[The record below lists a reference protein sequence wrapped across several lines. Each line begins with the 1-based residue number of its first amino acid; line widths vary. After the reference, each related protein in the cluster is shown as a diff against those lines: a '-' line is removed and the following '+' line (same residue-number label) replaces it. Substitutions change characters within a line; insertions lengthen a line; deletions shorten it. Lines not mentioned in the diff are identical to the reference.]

1 MTVGSMAFTTVNE
14 DTFFMQGGISYGP
27 AGPTTNQFYTLD
39 LTQPTWTTVNPP
51 WRARVYP
58 ESLNLIAKI
67 NKHSISVSPD
77 KQNLTF
83 WADYPGLVLN
93 YTIATDT
100 WTQVPTPSQLT
111 FSSDLHSETD
121 PRTGLVYNPCG
132 YNNVSM
138 GVYNPATQ
146 SFTPATS
153 PNGFVNDRFY
163 TFVWSE
169 VRNSF
174 IFFGNTPIRETNPFV
189 EYSTASNKWTA
200 LPATGDTPRF
210 RPYNGTKM
218 LLFGGEPSNESSSG
232 SLYIL
237 DVPNMIWSQ
246 ATGLDPSLG
255 RSAMACAISGDNFI
269 VWGGIRFISGGTPQ
283 DAPGAMLIYNIH
295 TGAWTDTFTRGTH
308 FDPNTPNPEPPGK
321 DGKEGD
327 VGSSETKSN
336 AAAIGG
342 GVAGVLVVIALV
354 AFFVI
359 RRRRQTKEKSGNGQ
373 RSGDYHQQDQILPS
387 METSRDNPP
396 SSSFPFDIYSHPK
409 PEDQKSV
416 GYPIPPQKYTAM
428 QESRAEL
435 DGRSNS
441 GAASPQLNHFIPPPP
456 PPLLSSLSPQDHIQQ
471 LQHQIANRQEKLS
484 TQSPNPQYNPSF
496 NSEISFEEGF
506 RSPRG
511 PQGAG
516 VPVRK
521 NDGVSGNFELQQQIN
536 SLQAELN
543 RLQAKLD
550 S

>member
-1 MTVGSMAFTTVNE
+1 
-14 DTFFMQGGISYGP
+14 
-27 AGPTTNQFYTLD
+27 
-39 LTQPTWTTVNPP
+39 
-51 WRARVYP
+51 
-58 ESLNLIAKI
+58 
-67 NKHSISVSPD
+67 
-77 KQNLTF
+77 
-83 WADYPGLVLN
+83 
-93 YTIATDT
+93 
-100 WTQVPTPSQLT
+100 
-111 FSSDLHSETD
+111 
-121 PRTGLVYNPCG
+121 
-132 YNNVSM
+132 
-138 GVYNPATQ
+138 
-146 SFTPATS
+146 
-153 PNGFVNDRFY
+153 
-163 TFVWSE
+163 
-169 VRNSF
+169 
-174 IFFGNTPIRETNPFV
+174 ETNPFV

-210 RPYNGTKM
+210 RRRSCMVPAYNGTKM

-237 DVPNMIWSQ
+237 DVRNMIWSQ

-255 RSAMACAISGDNFI
+255 RSAMACAVSGDNFI

-308 FDPNTPNPEPPGK
+308 FDPNAPNPEPPGK

-327 VGSSETKSN
+327 VGSGETNSN
-336 AAAIGG
+336 AAVIGG

-396 SSSFPFDIYSHPK
+396 SSSSPFDIYSHPK
-409 PEDQKSV
+409 PEEQKSV
-416 GYPIPPQKYTAM
+416 GYPIPTQKHIAVQKYK
-428 QESRAEL
+428 AEF

-441 GAASPQLNHFIPPPP
+441 GAASPQLVPFIPP

-471 LQHQIANRQEKLS
+471 LQHQIADSQEKLA

-496 NSEISFEEGF
+496 NSEIPFGEGF

-521 NDGVSGNFELQQQIN
+521 SDGVSGNFELQQQIN

-543 RLQAKLD
+543 RLQARLD